1 MKKESFS
8 INEAAQEL
16 NVTKQCIYKK
26 IKTLN
31 ELNNHIFI
39 KNNIKYIS
47 KEGLDLIYKNLNS
60 EQVNESLNDLNELN
74 NLNLNSLI
82 RLIENYKEQIVLLNT
97 QHENHLNDLKNNYLF
112 QIESLTEQLKTKD
125 FQIETKDQ
133 QFLQQTK
140 LIENMQVLLKQ
151 HQDTNQKLIEEKKSI
166 WQRLF
171 RKK

>member
-1 MKKESFS
+1 M
-8 INEAAQEL
+8 
-16 NVTKQCIYKK
+16 
-26 IKTLN
+26 
-31 ELNNHIFI
+31 
-39 KNNIKYIS
+39 
-47 KEGLDLIYKNLNS
+47 
-60 EQVNESLNDLNELN
+60 
-74 NLNLNSLI
+74 
-82 RLIENYKEQIVLLNT
+82 NT

-125 FQIETKDQ
+125 FQIEAKDQ

-151 HQDTNQKLIEEKKSI
+151 HQDTNQKLLEEKKSI